1 MMGDGNVCS
10 NEVKRIIVI
19 KNAGEGKD
27 NMKKWKE
34 GKKENRQDNILPDAI
49 KTKRWK
55 D

>member
-27 NMKKWKE
+27 NMKK
-34 GKKENRQDNILPDAI
+34 
-49 KTKRWK
+49 
-55 D
+55 